1 MKAIIA
7 VLLISMLAS
16 SSASADAPH
25 FSGITTSYHPSPETV
40 SNVSHHLALGL
51 HDGVNMK
58 TNGESDQNS
67 QTSSSTE
74 KKIELYDVM
83 AIDTNDLGSNAIM
96 LVKQTDDRKIIMERL
111 YNFDRIRGKELSA
124 SNMFSSDLM
133 PSNKLL
139 LPLYIDSL
147 QFSADLGNN
156 AVFANAKI
164 NENMKTVFGSVYLID
179 YGLYYKTFDYFE
191 DVVAQAHSVV
201 DTNPT
206 AWLPVILLSFILFRT
221 EKVKLGFTSR
231 QFSSLCLFVLVS
243 SSIAVMPLSASPFI
257 LQNAFADTGDSN
269 DSQVVSTKPNSTLSL
284 PLSNDTTPSSVL
296 SNSTSQNSVPSNST
310 SQNSV
315 PSNTTITNHKPNSTL
330 SLSLSNSTSLNTLS
344 NATSLNS
351 TLSNATSLNGT
362 LSNATSLNILSNAT
376 SLNSTL
382 SNATSLNMLSN
393 STSLNMLSNSTSLNM
408 LSNSTILNSTLTNA
422 TSLNILTNSTSLN
435 STLSNA
441 TSLNILSN
449 ATSLNGTLSNATSLN
464 ILSNTTSLNS
474 TLTNTTRQNIPSN
487 PPSPPPIP
495 PPAPSLQFNASSGDI
510 SSKGDVELDNSTN
523 QTSLKLTGQGY
534 VTQNGT
540 QANDLS
546 ELAISAWV
554 KPDYSQGSPQFTV
567 VSKENSFILAV
578 NNNMPTAK
586 KAVFSVFD
594 GIKWNTIESTSTIP
608 EDWTYLVATF
618 NGSSITLYVNGK
630 QESVAQLTGVPTI
643 EVNGNIATK
652 TVDNLSSDADVVI
665 GAYYNTIRQNP
676 SNEFSGN
683 IDSVNLYKSLLSQDQ
698 IEQAYNAGTARLET
712 ENITQ
717 TNPAEIAN
725 ATGILHSTLVSNSTV
740 FGNATIS
747 INDTVSTNGTV
758 STNDTAL
765 NGTALNDTAMPVTP
779 LLTNTK
785 NSYLLSESPEFK
797 FQYFSDSD
805 IQKLDN
811 KTTGLPIHTRQ
822 NGKWAGKGDTINI
835 QLLDP
840 SGRQVSIGSA
850 FEKVANGKFD
860 IKLDSARQGLPG
872 VYTIKTTLVRDGKT
886 YTTSDQ
892 FAWGLVSLNTNKSI
906 YRPGETANFTIVVL
920 DNGGHSV
927 CNANIAMNIK
937 DPLYGITTISSGDGI
952 TPDSQCGLYDAQYT
966 TKSEGNYTV
975 NLTAQTTSG
984 TAYFGTSFLVQ
995 NSYPFDIV
1003 RTADSKIDPKTNPD
1017 SFNVRLDVVSYAN
1030 ATNISIQESV
1040 PSSFNVIT
1048 DASVQTV
1055 GDSKILTWNKD
1066 LIANKTSVQ
1075 YTYSV
1080 PLQYPQLYALGPA
1093 KITYDSQTFTEARP
1107 WFVAVDPPV
1116 HIETNGISAAT
1127 KATSVT
1133 VTGLNG
1139 AAGNTTHRL
1148 VVVGIALRS
1157 AKTVT
1162 SVISGATGTSCA
1174 TSPSVSYID
1183 AGVGVTTSDSTPTI
1197 TQIYYLK
1204 DNRTDTFDI
1213 CVTLSGSTRVYAVAA
1228 ILSGV
1233 NTSGNPIGSHWGF
1246 TGTIPA
1252 VANTVFTD
1260 TMTNS
1265 TSGDTVFDMLGI
1277 TDGTGTGTVTAA
1289 SPSVLLD
1296 TGSVGAT
1303 GTSALAIS
1311 DSMQNATSS
1320 SVGMGWST
1328 SGADV
1333 SETYAHSLISIKHSP
1348 AAYSQS
1354 LTDSVPITD
1363 QSVST
1368 SRMISTSL
1376 TDSVPITDQSVS
1388 TSRMLS
1394 TSLTDSVPITDQAI
1408 STSRMLSTT
1417 LTDSVPITD
1426 QSVSTSRMISTSL
1439 TDSVPITDPSVST
1452 SRMLSTSLT
1461 DSVPITD
1468 PSVSTS
1474 RMLSKSLSDS
1484 VPITDQ
1490 AISTSRMLSTTLTD
1504 SVPITDQSIS
1514 TAQAISQSLTDSV
1527 PITDQSST
1535 AQTISQSLTDS
1546 VPITDTTSKL
1556 TSVPLSDSVPITDQA
1571 ISTSKVILQSLTDS
1585 VPITDTTSKLIST
1598 SLSDSVPIT
1607 DQAST
1612 SRMISTSLADSV
1624 PITDTTSKLTSIPL
1638 SDSVPITDQAISV
1651 SSVILKSLS
1660 DSVPIT
1666 DQSISTAHAI
1676 SWSLSDSVPIT
1687 DQASTSRMISTSLSD
1702 SVPISDTTSKL
1713 TSVPLSDSV
1722 PITDQAI
1729 STSKAIVQSL
1739 TDSVPITDTTSKLTS
1754 IPLSDS
1760 VPITDQASTSRM
1772 ISTSLADSVPITD
1785 QSSTAHA
1792 ISTSLTDSV
1801 PITDPSVSAST
1812 AISQSLSDSVP
1823 ITDQAISTA
1832 HAISTSLSDSL
1843 PITDQVSTEQ
1853 TISRS
1858 LSDSVPITDTA
1869 SKLTSTSLADSV
1881 PITDPTISTS
1891 KAIVQSLTDS
1901 VPITDTASKLAS
1913 VPLSDSVPITDQS
1926 STTQTII
1933 RSLSDSVPITDQAS
1947 TSRMISKSLTDS
1959 VPITGSATGAK
1970 NLASNQQLVEN
1981 SQTQATASSDKPQ
1994 LVVVSSNA
2002 ELSNVTVPYAVST
2015 SSINYSSIS
2024 TTSGS
2029 TNTAQISNPVTIT
2042 KYDSNNSPLVKITI
2056 PADTISGTSWDG
2068 VFDMP
2073 AVQTGQN
2080 LVLPTPSGQTSTV
2093 NVVFQMGSST
2103 PLTFDNAVRMVI
2115 TGQAGQHVGYYHS
2128 STNTVTEITTL
2139 CTDDTQAT
2147 NNNLPAGGDCKI
2159 NVGSDLV
2166 IWTLHSTG
2174 FATWSSSVSSTS
2186 TASGS
2191 SGGGAGAVGV
2201 GAAGAESN
2209 FTSLGTSGTSGISGA
2224 IPAPVL
2230 KIDGISYNL
2239 CQNDTVKI
2247 LVEYSDSAPAV
2258 ILRTSMSGTVQ
2269 AAQDTVQP
2277 FAQQNQNS
2285 TIQKMVYV
2293 AQVDPKETS
2302 FEAMALQAADNN
2314 VYSVGDTVNVSACQQ
2329 SINYANPGA
2338 TAEQAGA
2345 PGIFDVMLQAGNG
2358 TEIPSSVQN
2367 QFTSS
2372 QPVKVSAIIN
2382 SPTPPKVQLRFVPSG
2397 SSVTAYSTVDMDVI
2411 PLQISNT
2418 TYTVSGTIPADMM
2431 QAPAI
2436 SYWVDAQNTAGKTT
2450 DSAQYTIGVKPAY
2463 DIAGTLEMD
2472 IHPVMAEGT
2481 AGSPVAYFTNN
2492 GTGPIYGSVSL
2503 VVDGSITYTSPSQV
2517 FGTGQ
2522 TAVDLKWDTVSAG
2535 KLQEYKVRAVANFYD
2550 KSFETSASQITTF
2563 PSVQSVALPQLST
2576 LSALNENNNTIAQ
2589 PSVLYSSFNDKG
2601 TMRYDVTA
2609 PGGICVIGGSADCLV
2624 QKSTFGL
2631 AGNLKSVTIG
2641 DQIYR
2646 VRYSGPDSPLERF
2659 SITSVDPIVGPWHV
2673 GVDLQQGLVPQA
2685 HAAQD
2690 VFLKIQY
2697 RSTDSSLVTL
2707 FSP

>member
-1363 QSVST
+1363 
-1368 SRMISTSL
+1368 
-1376 TDSVPITDQSVS
+1376 
-1388 TSRMLS
+1388 
-1394 TSLTDSVPITDQAI
+1394 
-1408 STSRMLSTT
+1408 
-1417 LTDSVPITD
+1417 
-1426 QSVSTSRMISTSL
+1426 
-1439 TDSVPITDPSVST
+1439 
-1452 SRMLSTSLT
+1452 
-1461 DSVPITD
+1461 
-1468 PSVSTS
+1468 
-1474 RMLSKSLSDS
+1474 
-1484 VPITDQ
+1484 
-1490 AISTSRMLSTTLTD
+1490 
-1504 SVPITDQSIS
+1504 
-1514 TAQAISQSLTDSV
+1514 
-1527 PITDQSST
+1527 
-1535 AQTISQSLTDS
+1535 
-1546 VPITDTTSKL
+1546 
-1556 TSVPLSDSVPITDQA
+1556 
-1571 ISTSKVILQSLTDS
+1571 
-1585 VPITDTTSKLIST
+1585 TTSKLIST